1 MSPNGTTSEIDHVQ
15 RHKNQVE
22 YALIPFSVTRSPNMT
37 TQDIY
42 QEIRPYNDNE
52 VPAAIERLISDDE
65 FITAILHYKFP
76 SASKFLFWLLAP
88 LLRYKLRSTLSKI
101 KTVEDVQIN
110 VAKYLNKTIKTTTG
124 GITHSGLDKLD
135 PEQSYL
141 FVSNHRDI
149 AMDPAL
155 MNWVLYNNKMQTVR
169 IAIGDNLLKKACSTE
184 LMKLNKSF
192 IVKRSAKAPRQM
204 LQALGLLSS
213 YIKHSLETNN
223 SIWIA
228 QKEGRA
234 KDGNDFTDP
243 AILKMFHVEGRK
255 RKESFADYMNGLN
268 IVPVSISYENDPLD
282 LQKAKELNALATQ
295 GSYEKGEFEDID
307 SIIKGIIGNKKR
319 IHIHFGDVVTN
330 APENADELAVEMDK
344 QITQNYHLFPINYAA
359 ANIESNDVNQN
370 VISEL
375 NEKLAQLTEEEKP
388 YLRALYANPVNNAQ
402 KSKTEPSL

>member
-1 MSPNGTTSEIDHVQ
+1 
-15 RHKNQVE
+15 
-22 YALIPFSVTRSPNMT
+22 MT

-42 QEIRPYNDNE
+42 QEIRPYNDDE

-76 SASKFLFWLLAP
+76 SASKFLFWFLAP
-88 LLRYKLRSTLSKI
+88 LLRCKLRSSLSKI
-101 KTVEDVQIN
+101 TTIEDVQLN
-110 VAKYLNKTIKTTTG
+110 VASYLNKTVKKTTN
-124 GITHSGLDKLD
+124 GITYTGLDKLD
-135 PEQSYL
+135 PNQAYL

-169 IAIGDNLLKKACSTE
+169 IAIGDNLLKKPCSTE

-204 LQALGLLSS
+204 LKALGLLSS

-255 RKESFADYMNGLN
+255 RKENFSEYMNSLK

-282 LQKAKELNALATQ
+282 VQKAKELNAVATL
-295 GSYEKGEFEDID
+295 GSYKKGEFEDID
-307 SIIKGIIGNKKR
+307 SIIKGIIGHKKR
-319 IHIHFGDVVTN
+319 IHIHFGDVVIS
-330 APENADELAVEMDK
+330 APESADELAEMMDQ
-344 QITQNYHLFPINYAA
+344 QINQNYHLFPINYAA
-359 ANIESNDVNQN
+359 ANVESDDVT
-370 VISEL
+370 VEVKREL
-375 NEKLAQLTEEEKP
+375 ENKLAQLSLEEQP
-388 YLRALYANPVNNAQ
+388 FLRALYANPVKNAQ
-402 KSKTEPSL
+402 